1 MAKVNV
7 LRNNMTGGEISPR
20 LLARQDVTK
29 VANGCKSILN
39 GIVVPHG
46 GIYKRPGTKFVI
58 DTASTERHRFIPF
71 QYSTEQS
78 YMLLFGENFIW
89 FFRDGAPLTFPGK
102 TITNVTQANPAV
114 VTSASHGFSNGD
126 QVRITGVGGMTS
138 LNNRWFTVA
147 NVATNTFELSGVD
160 SSGYDAY
167 TSGGSAA
174 ELLKLTTTYAWEEI
188 SDIQTQQI
196 NDVMYITHPLHPP
209 RKLSRASD
217 TSWTLSEPVYDT
229 GPFRT
234 VNADEITLTPT
245 SPSTSATAWGT
256 YTVGTTFTLG
266 ASDDYFTSDMVG
278 AYFRLYE
285 AGGGTGIGGAPVGDS
300 TQAISNG
307 QSYSYQ
313 GNVYGVANVT
323 GVTTWADFTRV
334 PEHTS
339 GIVRVSVSGSKY
351 FDSYFLHPGYC
362 IVQVTGYTSATSVT
376 VQLITFQLPNSISTS
391 GTDYWQEGAWSDY
404 RGWPRSCTL
413 FEQRMWF
420 AGTVYDPTV
429 VWGSRSGAYED
440 FEDGEDD
447 DDAVTYRL
455 SSGMADVIRWIRGRR
470 VLTAGTSQG
479 EFALMASSQQEA
491 LTPTNVKAS
500 LQTDLGASSVIPVA
514 INQAVL
520 YPQRRGE
527 PDNDAIRLREFAY
540 EFSQDRFNSVDLNIY
555 AEHVLKGGI
564 RRVAYMREPESLIWV
579 LLADGT
585 LACCTYEREQEVV
598 SWHRHTIPNATVL
611 DIGVTSGDNGE
622 EMWLQ
627 VLRTIDG
634 VDRSYIEYMKPRFEE
649 GIDSKE
655 DAWLVDCGLEYDGS
669 ATGTLSGLWHLRG
682 ETVKVL
688 NNGTVEDV
696 TISALGKITSLAADT
711 TRAIVGYGYQ
721 LVIEPTELTEG
732 AQGGTPKTR
741 PKNIASAWLYL
752 MSSLGGSIGT
762 TAANQKPLLYRTNTT
777 PMDATPPLHT
787 GWVEV
792 DLSADWDTEQHI
804 RIEHDDPL
812 PFFVQAIVA
821 ESSVTG

>member
-7 LRNNMTGGEISPR
+7 LRNNMTGGEVSPR
-20 LLARQDVTK
+20 LLNRADVTK
-29 VANGCKSILN
+29 VSNGCKAVLN
-39 GIVVPHG
+39 GIVVAHG
-46 GIYKRPGTKFVI
+46 GVYKRPGTKFV
-58 DTASTERHRFIPF
+58 AKLPSTDRHRFIPF
-71 QYSTEQS
+71 QFSTEQS

-89 FFRDGAPLTFPGK
+89 FYRDGAPLTFSGK
-102 TITNVTQANPAV
+102 TITNVTQASPAV

-126 QVRITGVGGMTS
+126 QVRVTGVGGMTS

-147 NVATNTFELSGVD
+147 NVTTNTFELSGVD

-174 ELLKLTTTYAWEEI
+174 EILKLTTTYQWEEI
-188 SDIQTQQI
+188 QDIQTQQI
-196 NDVMYITHPLHPP
+196 NDVMYITHPAHPP
-209 RKLSRASD
+209 RKITRSGD
-217 TSWTLSEPVYDT
+217 TSWSLSEPVYDT

-234 VNADEITLTPT
+234 VNADEITLSTS

-266 ASDDYFTSDMVG
+266 ASAAYFHADMVG

-285 AGGGTGIGGAPVGDS
+285 SGGGTGIGGAPVGDS
-300 TQAISNG
+300 TQGLANN

-323 GVTTWADFTRV
+323 GVSNWGDFTRV

-362 IVQVTGYTSATSVT
+362 IVQITGYTSSTSVT
-376 VQLITFQLPNSISTS
+376 ARVITYQLPNSIATA
-391 GTDYWQEGAWSDY
+391 GTTYWQEGAWSDY
-404 RGWPRSCTL
+404 RGWPRTCTL

-429 VWGSRSGAYED
+429 VWGSRSGVYED

-479 EFALMASSQQEA
+479 EYAILASSQQEA
-491 LTPTNVKAS
+491 LTPTNVKAA
-500 LQTDLGASSVIPVA
+500 LQTDLGASSVIPVT

-520 YPQRRGE
+520 YPQRRGA
-527 PDNDAIRLREFAY
+527 PANRAIRLREFAY
-540 EFSQDRFNSVDLNIY
+540 EFGQDRFNSVDLNIY
-555 AEHVLKGGI
+555 AEHIMRAGI
-564 RRVAYMREPESLIWV
+564 TRIAYTREPESLIWV

-585 LACCTYEREQEVV
+585 LTCCTYEREQEVV
-598 SWHRHTIPNATVL
+598 AWHRHEIANATVK
-611 DIGVTSGDNGE
+611 DIGVMSGDFGE
-622 EMWLQ
+622 ELWLQ
-627 VLRTIDG
+627 CERTIDG
-634 VDRSYIEYMKPRFEE
+634 ETVSYIEFMQPRFEE
-649 GIDSKE
+649 TITAKQ
-655 DAWLVDCGLEYDGS
+655 DAWIMDCALAYSGS
-669 ATGTLSGLWHLRG
+669 ATSTLSGLWHLRG
-682 ETVKVL
+682 ETVKML
-688 NNGTVEDV
+688 NNGTVEEITVD
-696 TISALGKITSLAADT
+696 ALGKIGDFAADS
-711 TRAIVGYGYQ
+711 TRAIVGYSYTS
-721 LVIEPTELTEG
+721 VIEPTEISEG
-732 AQGGTPKTR
+732 AQAGTGRTR
-741 PKNIASAWLYL
+741 PKNMASVWIYL
-752 MSSLGGSIGT
+752 LSSLGGSVGT
-762 TAANQKPLLYRTNTT
+762 TASNQKPLLYRTSQT

-792 DLSADWDTEQHI
+792 DVSADWDTEQHI
-804 RIEHDDPL
+804 RIEHDAPL
-812 PFFVQAIVA
+812 PFFVQALVA
-821 ESSVTG
+821 ETTVSG